1 MGKIQ
6 IGRDNKRDYE
16 SVKFFA
22 ESVKPEKETADE
34 VQQPTGH
41 AQVDEAGAEQARQEV
56 QEEPAQEAQQAP
68 QEKEVPVVKQ
78 HKKKGGK
85 R

>member
-22 ESVKPEKETADE
+22 ESVKPEKGSADE
-34 VQQPTGH
+34 VQQPTES
-41 AQVDEAGAEQARQEV
+41 AKVDETGEEQARQEV
-56 QEEPAQEAQQAP
+56 QEKPAQEAQQAS
-68 QEKEVPVVKQ
+68 EKEALPVVKQ

>member
-6 IGRDNKRDYE
+6 IGREGNREYE
-16 SVKFFA
+16 SVSYFA
-22 ESVKPEKETADE
+22 GSVKPENEAADE
-34 VQQPTGH
+34 KEQGKAEPQQPQQAEG
-41 AQVDEAGAEQARQEV
+41 QEPVDGQKPV
-56 QEEPAQEAQQAP
+56 EAQQAP
-68 QEKEVPVVKQ
+68 QKEEVPVVKQ

>member
-6 IGRDNKRDYE
+6 IGRDRKRDYE

-22 ESVKPEKETADE
+22 ESVKPENEASDE
-34 VQQPTGH
+34 QEQGQAVPQQPQQAEG
-41 AQVDEAGAEQARQEV
+41 QEPVDGQGTVEAEQA
-56 QEEPAQEAQQAP
+56 P
-68 QEKEVPVVKQ
+68 EKEEVPVVKQ